1 MTNTIDYTAY
11 TDFSKRA
18 FAPMLKLQE
27 ATAKSIE
34 QLAKYQYEVAGDYL
48 HFGIEQLHA
57 ATQAKDPA
65 ELFSK
70 QIELSSALLDRFTK
84 RSQEF
89 TKLVT
94 DTQTGLA
101 SVAEEAVAAAPKGKK
116 VG

>member
-1 MTNTIDYTAY
+1 MTNTIDFTAY

-18 FAPMLKLQE
+18 FAPILKLQE

-34 QLAKYQYEVAGDYL
+34 QVAKYQYEVAGDYL
-48 HFGIEQLHA
+48 TYGIDQLHVV
-57 ATQAKDPA
+57 TKAKDPA

-70 QIELSSALLDRFTK
+70 QVEIASAFLDKFTK

-94 DTQTGLA
+94 DAQA
-101 SVAEEAVAAAPKGKK
+101 SVTTVIEEATAAPKGKK
-116 VG
+116 AA

>member
-1 MTNTIDYTAY
+1 MTNTIDFTAY

-27 ATAKSIE
+27 VSAKSFE
-34 QLAKYQYEVAGDYL
+34 QMAKYQYEVAGDYL
-48 HFGIEQLHA
+48 HFGIDQLNA
-57 ATQAKDPA
+57 VTKAKDPA

-70 QIELSSALLDRFTK
+70 QVELASALFDKVTK

-94 DTQTGLA
+94 DTQTSFA
-101 SVAEEAVAAAPKGKK
+101 NVIEETAAAPKGKK
-116 VG
+116 AA